1 MATLLYRLGHLTF
14 RRRRTVLAIWLA
26 LLIAVGSSAAAFGG
40 ETSDE
45 FKVPGTEAQATL
57 DRIKHTFPD
66 QANGSAMVVF
76 QADSKDGITKEHA
89 RTAVHDTIA
98 RIAKIPGVAD
108 VPDPY
113 TSGAVSPDGKVALGL
128 ISFTHEAAHISDQ
141 ERDAVVAAAHPAG
154 QAGLTVAFGGDAY
167 SESGEVPV
175 ASEAL
180 GLLVAGVVLAVTLGA
195 LISAG
200 LPLLT
205 ALVGVGI
212 AIAGVTSLAGSFEII
227 STAPVLALMIGL
239 AVGIDYALF
248 LVTRHRRHLA
258 QGLLPAEAA
267 ARANATAG
275 SAVVFAGLTVVVAL
289 TGLAVARI
297 PFLTAMGLA
306 AAGAVAVSVL
316 VAITLVPALLGF
328 AGHRLNRISLWK
340 PALRTSHTRPFGER
354 WACFVVRRPLAVLL
368 AGVAVLVPLAL
379 PAASLT
385 LGLPGPGSQAAETQA
400 RIASDI
406 VSSHF
411 GPGYNSPLIVVVD
424 AKQVEHPKKAVEEV
438 AKDLSS
444 MKGVAGLLPPTV
456 DEKTSTAVLTIIPNS
471 GPNDAA
477 TRQLVSDIRAQNP
490 ALKKESGASIAITGT
505 TAANIDV
512 SARLDAALAPFIA
525 VIAGAALLLL
535 IVAFRSI
542 LVPLKA
548 VVGFLLSV
556 AASLGAVVAVY
567 QWGWLNSLIDVPATG
582 PVVSFVPILL
592 IAVLF
597 GLAMDYELF
606 LASGIRE
613 SYTHGA
619 SPRDAVIAGMRNGA
633 RVVTAAALI
642 MVAVFG
648 SAVVA
653 QDPIIQ
659 PIGFALAVGVLIDAF
674 IVRMAMVPA
683 AMTLFGKA
691 AWWFPQRLQK
701 IVPQVDMEGEQ
712 LMAQLEQQPHRPD
725 AERRIAARGY

>member
-1 MATLLYRLGHLTF
+1 MATLLYRLGHFTF
-14 RRRRTVLAIWLA
+14 RRRRTVLALWLA
-26 LLIAVGSSAAAFGG
+26 LLIAVGGAAAALGG
-40 ETSDE
+40 STSDE

-57 DRIKHTFPD
+57 DRIKDTFPD

-76 QADSKDGITKEHA
+76 QADSKGGITTEQA
-89 RTAVHDTIA
+89 RTAVTDAVA
-98 RIAKIPGVAD
+98 RIAKVPGIAD

-113 TSGAVSPDGKVALGL
+113 TSGAVSPDGEIALGL
-128 ISFTHEAAHISDQ
+128 VSFDQVPGKVTDQ
-141 ERDAVVAAAHPAG
+141 ERDAVVAAAQPAE

-167 SESGEVPV
+167 SQSGEVPV

-180 GLLVAGVVLAVTLGA
+180 GLLVAGMVLAVTLGS
-195 LISAG
+195 LIAAG

-205 ALVGVGI
+205 ALVGVGV
-212 AIAGVTSLAGSFEII
+212 AIAGVTALAGSFEII

-248 LVTRHRRHLA
+248 LVTRHRRHLGE
-258 QGLLPAEAA
+258 GLEPAEAA

-289 TGLAVARI
+289 AGLAVAGI
-297 PFLTAMGLA
+297 PFLTVMGLV

-316 VAITLVPALLGF
+316 VAVTLVPALLGF
-328 AGHRLNRISLWK
+328 AGHRIDRFPLWK
-340 PALRTSHTRPFGER
+340 PALRTSRRRALGER
-354 WACFVVRRPLAVLL
+354 WARFVVRRPLAVLL

-379 PAASLT
+379 PTASLT
-385 LGLPGPGSQAAETQA
+385 LGLPGPGSQAVGTQA
-400 RIASDI
+400 RTVSDT
-406 VSSHF
+406 VSKHF
-411 GPGYNSPLIVVVD
+411 GPGFNSPLVVVVD
-424 AKQVEHPKKAVEEV
+424 TNQAAHPEQAVQQVS
-438 AKDLSS
+438 KDLSG
-444 MKGVAGLLPPTV
+444 MKEVAGLLPPTT
-456 DEKTSTAVLTIIPNS
+456 DPKTGTAVLTVIPDS
-471 GPNDAA
+471 GPDDEA
-477 TRQLVSDIRAQNP
+477 TRQLVSDIRGHNA
-490 ALKKESGASIAITGT
+490 ALKAETGASVAVTGT

-512 SARLDAALAPFIA
+512 SAKLDAALLPFVT
-525 VIAGAALLLL
+525 VIAGVALLLL

-556 AASLGAVVAVY
+556 AASLGSVVAVY
-567 QWGWLNSLIDVPATG
+567 QWGWLDSLIGVPSTG

-619 SPRDAVIAGMRNGA
+619 TARDAVVAGTKNGA

-642 MVAVFG
+642 MIAVFG
-648 SAVVA
+648 SAVA
-653 QDPIIQ
+653 GQDPIIQ

-674 IVRMAMVPA
+674 VVRMAMVPA
-683 AMTLFGKA
+683 AMALFGKA
-691 AWWFPQRLQK
+691 AWWFPKRMEKVL
-701 IVPQVDMEGEQ
+701 PQVDMEGEQ
-712 LMAQLEQQPHRPD
+712 LLARLEQRPEAA
-725 AERRIAARGY
+725 AERRVPVRD